1 MKMQLLKAAAV
12 ALLQALAVCRA
23 QENAAVGERAIKEAV
38 AVSRYP
44 HMTLGKN
51 QSAASH

>member
-23 QENAAVGERAIKEAV
+23 QENAAVGERAIKAV
-38 AVSRYP
+38 AVS
-44 HMTLGKN
+44 
-51 QSAASH
+51 QSGFKISALLHIDQTNS